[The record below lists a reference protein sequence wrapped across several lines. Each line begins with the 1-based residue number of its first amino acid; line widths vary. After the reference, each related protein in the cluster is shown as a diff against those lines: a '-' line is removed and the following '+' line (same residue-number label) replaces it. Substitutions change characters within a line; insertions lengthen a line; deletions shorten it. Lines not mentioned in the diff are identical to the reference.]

1 MDYRRPVSSAN
12 VIDLTDEDAGPSAA
26 PHGGQREYGRPPRPP
41 RFGRDIMRDVIDLDA
56 EDSRRTAAA
65 PSSPEI
71 EIISS
76 RRLDPPRR
84 NELPGFGRYSVDA
97 DDVEFVSENP
107 LPDAF
112 RRSQSSLH
120 AMHAL
125 LSDMS
130 RTAPVP
136 RLQEQVRRAERQ
148 RLATMNRVMANI
160 ARRDPTVPPRAR
172 RGHIHVGFMQPN
184 FDYGAAA
191 FDLGLHADMEDEP
204 PARPPTYEAPVKAP
218 EGFTRSPQEEDD
230 LLCPNCGDELCCGES
245 ELKKQVWI
253 VKHCGHVR

>member
-1 MDYRRPVSSAN
+1 
-12 VIDLTDEDAGPSAA
+12 
-26 PHGGQREYGRPPRPP
+26 
-41 RFGRDIMRDVIDLDA
+41 MRDVIDLDA
-56 EDSRRTAAA
+56 EDTRRAAPA

-76 RRLDPPRR
+76 RRIDPPGR
-84 NELPGFGRYSVDA
+84 NDSPGFGRSFADE

-107 LPDAF
+107 LPEAL
-112 RRSQSSLH
+112 RRHQNNLNIH

-148 RLATMNRVMANI
+148 RQATMTRVMAQI
-160 ARRDPTVPPRAR
+160 ARRDPTLPPRAR

-184 FDYGAAA
+184 FNYGAAA
-191 FDLGLHADMEDEP
+191 FDLGLRDADNEP
-204 PARPPTYEAPVKAP
+204 AVRPPTYEAPAKAP
-218 EGFTRSPQEEDD
+218 GGFTRSPQEDDD
-230 LLCPNCGDELCCGES
+230 LVCPNCGDGLCCGES

-253 VKHCGHVR
+253 VKHCGHVRLDLLPSVLHDILIDV